1 MKRFVFTGVFLMIL
15 TITGFSQIE
24 KKTIL
29 IGGYANFTTMRDY
42 SVFSLNPN
50 SGLFLTDRF
59 CVGVSL
65 PLLYTSGDVYWG
77 LAPFGRYYFN
87 PKESK
92 SLYISGSIGITS
104 FINSEY
110 TLTNRELTL
119 GIGHVWFLNKSVGFE
134 VEAQGNTSFR
144 DVDFG
149 LFLGFQIYFN
159 KSKE

>member
-59 CVGVSL
+59 CLGVSL
-65 PLLYTSGDVYWG
+65 PLV
-77 LAPFGRYYFN
+77 
-87 PKESK
+87 
-92 SLYISGSIGITS
+92 
-104 FINSEY
+104 
-110 TLTNRELTL
+110 
-119 GIGHVWFLNKSVGFE
+119 
-134 VEAQGNTSFR
+134 
-144 DVDFG
+144 
-149 LFLGFQIYFN
+149 
-159 KSKE
+159 